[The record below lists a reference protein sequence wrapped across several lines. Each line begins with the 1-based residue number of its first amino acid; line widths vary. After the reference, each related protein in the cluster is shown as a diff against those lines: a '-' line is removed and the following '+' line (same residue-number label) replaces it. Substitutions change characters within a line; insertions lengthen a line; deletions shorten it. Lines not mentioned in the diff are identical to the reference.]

1 VKPIPVLVS
10 LAAYNIVQNTLLRK
24 RGYVI
29 GNLAATGIALS
40 WARRSGLEW
49 DDLGMDPKHLAKG
62 IALGTLASAAASGS
76 AVAVRNHQ
84 TVQTVLDDERLRGLA
99 SGEIRYRLMVRFPL
113 GTALFEE
120 VLFRGVLPAVF
131 RHQASARADLI
142 SAGAFAAWHVIPAA
156 RAVASNSKGRS
167 LSRNRK
173 TILVLA
179 GSAAAGLAGLS
190 LSTMRRASSSLAAP
204 WMTHATFNVLAFL
217 KAIRS

>member
-1 VKPIPVLVS
+1 MKHIPVLVS
-10 LAAYNIVQNTLLRK
+10 LAVYNLVQNTLLRK

-29 GNLAATGIALS
+29 GNLAATGIALL

-49 DDLGMDPKHLAKG
+49 DDLGMDSKHLVKG
-62 IALGTLASAAASGS
+62 IALGTLASASASGS
-76 AVAVRNHQ
+76 AVAIGNHEN
-84 TVQTVLDDERLRGLA
+84 VQTVVDDERLKGLE

-131 RHQASARADLI
+131 RHHTSARADLI
-142 SAGAFAAWHVIPAA
+142 SAGAFAAWHVIPTAH
-156 RAVASNSKGRS
+156 AVSSNSRGRS

-173 TILVLA
+173 ATLVLV
-179 GSAAAGLAGLS
+179 GSAAAGLAGLG
-190 LSTMRRASSSLAAP
+190 LSGMRRASSSLAAP
-204 WMTHATFNVLAFL
+204 WMTHATFNGLAFL